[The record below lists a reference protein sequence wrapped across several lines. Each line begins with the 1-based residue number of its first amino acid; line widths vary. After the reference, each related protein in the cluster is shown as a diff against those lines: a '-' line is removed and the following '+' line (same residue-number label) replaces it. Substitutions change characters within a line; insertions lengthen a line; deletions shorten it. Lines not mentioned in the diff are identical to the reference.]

1 MLIAHVDEMLLVAEK
16 LRTGHG
22 DTSESFAQSKLDEQR
37 DGGRMFLGQEDGA

>member
-16 LRTGHG
+16 PRTGHG
-22 DTSESFAQSKLDEQR
+22 DTSESFAQSKLDKQR